1 MKTHGTALTNVPAI
15 AESARAPVP
24 LAKAVRTSMIASS
37 RQSLRDLGLYAR
49 YLDCLTPA
57 ERTLI
62 DEVVVGTWCPISV
75 IYTHYE
81 ACDRLGLTVAETV
94 EMGRGLSNKMHK
106 PVFAVGVR
114 LAGAAGM
121 TPWHLAKQ
129 AEKMWPRMYDGGA
142 FTTALLGPKE
152 GRIEILGFPPAAI
165 SYSRIAW
172 RGVILGATELFSRRA
187 YVNEIPAACTS
198 INLAYRVSWA

>member
-1 MKTHGTALTNVPAI
+1 MHGTAPASAPAI
-15 AESARAPVP
+15 TESARAPVP
-24 LAKAVRTSMIASS
+24 LARAVRTSMIASS
-37 RQSLRDLGLYAR
+37 RQSLRERGLYER
-49 YLDCLTPA
+49 YLECLTPT

-62 DEVVVGTWCPISV
+62 DEVVVGTWCPISI
-75 IYTHYE
+75 IYTHYT
-81 ACDRLGLTVAETV
+81 ACDRLGLTVAEAL
-94 EMGRGLSNKMHK
+94 EMGRSLSNKMHK

-129 AEKMWPRMYDGGA
+129 AEKMWPRMYEGGSLM
-142 FTTALLGPKE
+142 TTLLGPKE

-165 SYSRIAW
+165 PYSRIAW

-187 YVNEIPAACTS
+187 YVNEIPAACTAV
-198 INLAYRVSWA
+198 NLAYRVSWA